1 MGRIK
6 KEILYRDID
15 NTSIT
20 YNYGY
25 LNNGNITTYKIPAN
39 DYTYTNGRV
48 TSIGN
53 NTITY
58 TNTYFIS
65 SYNGDNYSYTNNKL
79 TEFERNNDITNYSY
93 NYKGLRTS
101 KINNNV
107 EIKYYYDN
115 NDLLVA
121 EFNTSTNKYIFYI
134 YDDKELVGF
143 MYQPNNSNYY
153 QSFFYVKD
161 ITGRILMVVDD
172 SQRIIIEYQYNAYG
186 EILAEIEYNTYG
198 NVIYKRLNDYIWG
211 SPNILLNNNM
221 LYKSYYY
228 DRESNMYYLNS
239 RYYKPDIGI
248 FIEPDGYEYLNF
260 DSINGYNLYSYCNN
274 NPIMY
279 EDPSGHFAII
289 IALLTGAGVGFLC
302 GGTIA
307 AVKGAIYG
315 ERGWD
320 FALGL
325 VSGAFT
331 GAALGLSLSAG
342 GLVGIGA
349 ISGVAAFGAFV
360 GTTALSYGVGMGS
373 YKITHSRDSSFS
385 YQDMFKYANK
395 MAINSVFN
403 FAAGYFFGKIGAWEN
418 IGDSTFSKIRFDVR
432 NSGTSFGFSK
442 SIGIYSKQFG
452 LQIAERSIVRSGIW
466 WLLNEL

>member
-1 MGRIK
+1 LGRIK

-79 TEFERNNDITNYSY
+79 REFERNNDITNYSY

-198 NVIYKRLNDYIWG
+198 SVIYKRLNDYIWG

-279 EDPSGHFAII
+279 EDPSGHSIIGAMVLGFFAGLVYSFYKDYKDDESINFSIGLRKYLANLTYGCIAGFGFGASAEIGIIVGRSLIGYVAGYTASAII
-289 IALLTGAGVGFLC
+289 SSFFTGLAYTTKVAIDDDESWNKNEFIKELIYGAIIGALSTFTSYTSEIACPTINKLSKTQFWTKLIIENEFKQPIKILLT
-302 GGTIA
+302 
-307 AVKGAIYG
+307 
-315 ERGWD
+315 
-320 FALGL
+320 
-325 VSGAFT
+325 
-331 GAALGLSLSAG
+331 
-342 GLVGIGA
+342 
-349 ISGVAAFGAFV
+349 
-360 GTTALSYGVGMGS
+360 
-373 YKITHSRDSSFS
+373 
-385 YQDMFKYANK
+385 
-395 MAINSVFN
+395 
-403 FAAGYFFGKIGAWEN
+403 
-418 IGDSTFSKIRFDVR
+418 
-432 NSGTSFGFSK
+432 
-442 SIGIYSKQFG
+442 
-452 LQIAERSIVRSGIW
+452 
-466 WLLNEL
+466 LLKDL